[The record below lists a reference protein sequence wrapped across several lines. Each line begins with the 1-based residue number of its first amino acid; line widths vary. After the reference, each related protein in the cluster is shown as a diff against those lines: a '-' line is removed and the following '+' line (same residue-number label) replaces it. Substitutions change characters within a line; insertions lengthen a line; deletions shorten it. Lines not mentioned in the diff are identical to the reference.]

1 MAVRS
6 LLRLTG
12 LLEGGTALALLLLPA
27 IVFELL
33 FGQTLSSVPALLGGR
48 LAGAALVSLA
58 VASWC
63 AADGGVSITGGLV
76 RAMLLYNSLMLAL
89 LLYARMGLGLLG
101 IALWPAVI
109 VHILMG
115 GWCVLGIKPQPCR
128 SLPDEKHRCVDTAN

>member
-1 MAVRS
+1 MAVKN

-27 IVFELL
+27 IVFEFL
-33 FGQTLSSVPALLGGR
+33 FGQALSSVPALLGGR
-48 LAGAALVSLA
+48 IAGAALVSLA
-58 VASWC
+58 VASWS
-63 AADGGVSITGGLV
+63 AAKGGAGTTGGIV

-109 VHILMG
+109 VHILMA
-115 GWCVLGIKPQPCR
+115 GWCVLRLKP
-128 SLPDEKHRCVDTAN
+128 